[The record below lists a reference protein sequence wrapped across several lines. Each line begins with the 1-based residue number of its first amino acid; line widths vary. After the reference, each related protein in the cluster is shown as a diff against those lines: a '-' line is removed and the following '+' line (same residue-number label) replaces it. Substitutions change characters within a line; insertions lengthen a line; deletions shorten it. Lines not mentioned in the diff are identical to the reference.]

1 MSGRSVFE
9 PWPAWPRGF
18 AAGRQDRR
26 AALVL
31 STLAGL
37 TPRRLLAAAVE
48 TGTARAC
55 LELVRDGRLGSEED
69 RRLAGLLEPEDLATA
84 VQACGARFITCD
96 EPDYPSQLRSIYDP
110 PLGLFI
116 RGGDLPQ
123 ELAAVAIVGARRCT
137 DLGREIARDIGCG
150 LASLGVSVVSG
161 AARGIDAA
169 AHEGALGGSSGSG
182 SCATVAVLGC
192 GIDQAYPPGSRDLIR
207 RILERGAL
215 VSEYP
220 PGVPARPFRFPAR
233 NRIVAGLSRATVIVE
248 GAGGS
253 GSLITGEHAL
263 EFGREVYAVPGAVN
277 NALAQVPLALVRDG
291 ATMIRGV
298 QDLLADLGL
307 DGLVPAPPADLTL
320 AQHAAIEALAGPTLP
335 ERVARELG
343 IPLTDALTMLMEL
356 EMRGLVR
363 GVGGRFEA
371 TLAARP
377 AGGAG

>member
-1 MSGRSVFE
+1 MSGRSAFE

-18 AAGRQDRR
+18 ATGRQDRG

-31 STLAGL
+31 SALAGL

-48 TGTARAC
+48 AGTAEAC

-69 RRLAGLLEPEDLATA
+69 RRLTGLLEPEDLAAA
-84 VQACGARFITCD
+84 VQACGARFVTCD
-96 EPDYPSQLRSIYDP
+96 EPDYPSQLGSIHDP
-110 PLGLFI
+110 PFGLFI
-116 RGGDLPQ
+116 RGGDLPR
-123 ELAAVAIVGARRCT
+123 EVAAVAVVGARRCT
-137 DLGREIARDIGCG
+137 ELGREIARDIGGG
-150 LASLGVSVVSG
+150 LACLGVTVVSG

-169 AHEGALGGSSGSG
+169 AHEGALRASSGSG
-182 SCATVAVLGC
+182 SGVTVAVLGC
-192 GIDQAYPPGSRDLIR
+192 GIDQAYPAGSRDLIR

-233 NRIVAGLSRATVIVE
+233 NRIVAGLSRATVVVE
-248 GAGGS
+248 GADGS

-307 DGLVPAPPADLTL
+307 DGLGPVRPADLTL

-335 ERVARELG
+335 ERVAREVG
-343 IPLTDALTMLMEL
+343 IPLTDALTLLMEL

-371 TLAARP
+371 TLAAHP
-377 AGGAG
+377 AGGGG